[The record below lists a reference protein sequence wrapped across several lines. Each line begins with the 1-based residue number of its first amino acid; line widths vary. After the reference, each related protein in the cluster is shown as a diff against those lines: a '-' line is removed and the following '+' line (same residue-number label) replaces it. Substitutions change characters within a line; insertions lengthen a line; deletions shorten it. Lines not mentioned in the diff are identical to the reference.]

1 MMRIAVEIR
10 RLRSRLPLERLVR
23 AGRRPGRPRS
33 TVPAG
38 SWPSTSN
45 MPRHLGTLDEGD
57 TGPGDDLRD
66 AWGSPA
72 TV

>member
-1 MMRIAVEIR
+1 MRISVEIR

-23 AGRRPGRPRS
+23 AVRRPGRPRS

-45 MPRHLGTLDEGD
+45 MPRHLGTLDDRD
-57 TGPGDDLRD
+57 TDPGGDLRD
-66 AWGSPA
+66 ARGSSA

>member
-1 MMRIAVEIR
+1 MRISVEMR

-23 AGRRPGRPRS
+23 AVRRPGRPRS

-38 SWPSTSN
+38 TWPSTSN
-45 MPRHLGTLDEGD
+45 MLRHLGTLDD
-57 TGPGDDLRD
+57 DDASPGGDLRD
-66 AWGSPA
+66 ARGSAA

>member
-1 MMRIAVEIR
+1 MRISVEIR

-23 AGRRPGRPRS
+23 AVRRPGRLRS

-38 SWPSTSN
+38 NWPSTSN
-45 MPRHLGTLDEGD
+45 VPRHLGTLDDRD

-66 AWGSPA
+66 ARGLA
-72 TV
+72 TTV